1 MPPPQRYEKVAAWN
15 WPYIGPAFVGIDLDL
30 TALETSVADLQASV
44 GSGGSGGEPAVADLT
59 SIYNTAKA

>member
-1 MPPPQRYEKVAAWN
+1 MPQPQRYEKVAAWN

-44 GSGGSGGEPAVADLT
+44 GNGGGEPSVTDLT
-59 SIYNTAKA
+59 TVYNTAKA

>member
-1 MPPPQRYEKVAAWN
+1 MAEQRYQYVPRERWH
-15 WPYIGPAFVGIDLDL
+15 WLGPAYQGIDADL
-30 TALETSVADLQASV
+30 RALEA